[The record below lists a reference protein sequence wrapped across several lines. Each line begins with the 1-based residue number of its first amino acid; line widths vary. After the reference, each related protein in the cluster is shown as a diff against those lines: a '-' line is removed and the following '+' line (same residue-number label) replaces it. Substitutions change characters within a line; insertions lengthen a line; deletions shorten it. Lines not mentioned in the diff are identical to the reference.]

1 MTIAPRQVNI
11 KQGSSQWPLIIQ
23 VALISYNLAILLEII
38 DCQYFTVLL
47 PKLKEPPL
55 EAFAFQMV
63 PRKINMPSPLSLS
76 LSFPG

>member
-11 KQGSSQWPLIIQ
+11 EQGGSLCPLIIQ

-38 DCQYFTVLL
+38 DCQYFTMLL

-63 PRKINMPSPLSLS
+63 PRKINMPSS